1 MGKTVYLQH
10 LVCKTIDQL
19 LPNCVVTIAT
29 TMTSKTKKM
38 TSETKAVILLTIVVI
53 TDAQFLPS
61 SNITKN

>member
-10 LVCKTIDQL
+10 FLSKTIDQL
-19 LPNCVVTIAT
+19 LPNCVLAIAT
-29 TMTSKTKKM
+29 KMTSKTKKM